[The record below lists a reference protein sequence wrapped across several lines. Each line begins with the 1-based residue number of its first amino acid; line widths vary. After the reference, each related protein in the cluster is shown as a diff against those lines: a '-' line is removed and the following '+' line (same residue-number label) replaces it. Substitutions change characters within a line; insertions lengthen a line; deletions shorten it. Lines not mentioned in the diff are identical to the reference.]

1 MYVSR
6 NAGMNSWKKV
16 TCKVEVLDFA
26 VESSD
31 VIYAISNADFTKS
44 INGALSWSPTM
55 GFEGKSLKNITMAP
69 NNDVMIGAASY
80 ILFSDDGGTTFSD
93 TSGGSGGLFAPDTNY
108 GDNSL
113 VYYESRG
120 TIFRKSVA
128 GGPPKAIGIVDIE
141 GNGLPSGYDVVDLK
155 MAGDALYA
163 LVNDGC
169 CSRLYRALEARS
181 AINEAKAI
189 WGYVD
194 ADSLP
199 PAPPASYYLGATEV
213 GPQQLKVAAD
223 YEERNVG
230 AMPKLYAV
238 HYSGSGSDS
247 IRAFEDALATFSPDQ
262 GIPAD
267 NEDVPVNSL
276 SGAAYD
282 MTFTWE
288 RFSSTYIC
296 TCQFQIATDPDF
308 NALLVT
314 GATINTGDL
323 ENGVIQDITSDIISV
338 IAGPTGAVRSTFMP
352 NNTYYWRVRSTDTD
366 LGPLPSPWSD
376 VRSFSVAGEVKFAI
390 AGPAVGAT
398 DVSLTPTLSW
408 NEYPNALHYVVELAD
423 GSIPEGVTFTILDMS
438 NTSDYP
444 FFHID
449 EPLKYSNTYYW
460 RVKAVISESYV
471 VGSGRSA
478 TTVPGESSEWLT
490 GSFTT
495 MAEPEEPQPPV
506 IIEEAPD
513 QPDIIV
519 NPIVEVPETT
529 EVIPSYL
536 LWIIVAIGAI
546 LVIAL
551 IVLIVRTRRVV

>member
-31 VIYAISNADFTKS
+31 VIYAISVSDFTKS

-55 GFEGKSLKNITMAP
+55 GFEGKTLKNITMAP

-120 TIFRKSVA
+120 TIYRKSVA
-128 GGPPKAIGIVDIE
+128 GGPPTTVGIDDIE
-141 GNGLPSGYDVVDLK
+141 GNGLPTGYNVVDLK

-163 LVNDGC
+163 LVNDGSS

-181 AINEAKAI
+181 AINAAKAI
-189 WGYVD
+189 WGYVV

-199 PAPPASYYLGATEV
+199 PAPSASYYLGATEV

-376 VRSFSVAGEVKFAI
+376 VRSFSVANEVPFSI
-390 AGPAVGAT
+390 DGPAVGAT
-398 DVSLTPTLSW
+398 GVSLTPTLSW
-408 NEYPNALHYVVELAD
+408 NEYPGALHYVIELAD
-423 GSIPEGVTFTILDMS
+423 GSIPEGITFTILDLS

-449 EPLKYSNTYYW
+449 EALKYSNTYYW
-460 RVKAVISESYV
+460 RVRAALE
-471 VGSGRSA
+471 G
-478 TTVPGESSEWLT
+478 GEYSDWLT

-495 MAEPEEPQPPV
+495 EAKPEEPTEPIVIEQQDPPTIVVEPV
-506 IIEEAPD
+506 IEI
-513 QPDIIV
+513 
-519 NPIVEVPETT
+519 PETT

-536 LWIIVAIGAI
+536 LWIIVAIGAV
-546 LVIAL
+546 LLIAL